1 MSKHGVFV
9 QEEATALTAPITGS
23 CSIPVVVG
31 TAPVNMVQ
39 NPEEVINTPILA
51 NSAAEAMAA
60 LGYVDDFE
68 NYTLCQMMYATNN
81 IYQVSPAVYINVLDP
96 TKHKKALTETTAT
109 VSQMQAKISTKGIIP
124 KGLVVKAA
132 SATLTAGTDYTT
144 EFDTDGSL
152 IVNLIE
158 GGKGASATS
167 ITVSGNVLDPSMITK
182 TDIVGA
188 YNASTGKE
196 SGLEV
201 VRQVYPK
208 LGVVP
213 GLIVAP
219 GWSQIPE
226 VGIAMSAKAANINGV
241 FKAVALVDLDTTK
254 ATKYTDCKKIKED
267 SGFTSAFCY
276 PTWPCVKVGDYVFA
290 MSAVVAALIAYTDA
304 SNDDV
309 PSLSPSNEMLG
320 VTGTC
325 LADGTE
331 VTLDQDQGS
340 TVNTYGVATAIN
352 MNGWK
357 LWGNY
362 TGAFPSS
369 GDAKDIWLAVRRM
382 FNWHG
387 NNFIQTYFEKVD
399 DPMNHVLIE
408 SIIDSENI
416 RCAAYAPDK
425 WAGTEVTLDQD
436 QGSTVNTYGVATA
449 INMNGW
455 KLWGNYTGAFPS
467 SGDAKDIWLAVRRMF
482 NWHGNN
488 FIQTYFEKVDDPMNH
503 VLIESIIDSEN
514 IRCAA
519 YAPDKWAGAEMQY
532 LASDNPITDTLAGK
546 ITFRQR
552 IAPYTPA
559 QEIDNILSYDTD
571 MLKNALSG
579 GGE

>member
-39 NPEEVINTPILA
+39 NPEEIINTPILA

-60 LGYVDDFE
+60 LGYGDDFA

-182 TDIVGA
+182 TDIIGA

-254 ATKYTDCKKIKED
+254 ATKYTDCKKTKED

-369 GDAKDIWLAVRRM
+369 
-382 FNWHG
+382 
-387 NNFIQTYFEKVD
+387 E
-399 DPMNHVLIE
+399 
-408 SIIDSENI
+408 
-416 RCAAYAPDK
+416 
-425 WAGTEVTLDQD
+425 
-436 QGSTVNTYGVATA
+436 
-449 INMNGW
+449 
-455 KLWGNYTGAFPS
+455 
-467 SGDAKDIWLAVRRMF
+467 DAKDIWLAVRRMF

>member
-96 TKHKKALTETTAT
+96 TKHKKALSETTAT

-254 ATKYTDCKKIKED
+254 ATKYTDCKKTKED

-320 VTGTC
+320 VTGIC

-357 LWGNY
+357 LWGN
-362 TGAFPSS
+362 FQWRR
-369 GDAKDIWLAVRRM
+369 KRHLARS
-382 FNWHG
+382 
-387 NNFIQTYFEKVD
+387 Q
-399 DPMNHVLIE
+399 
-408 SIIDSENI
+408 
-416 RCAAYAPDK
+416 
-425 WAGTEVTLDQD
+425 
-436 QGSTVNTYGVATA
+436 
-449 INMNGW
+449 
-455 KLWGNYTGAFPS
+455 
-467 SGDAKDIWLAVRRMF
+467 
-482 NWHGNN
+482 
-488 FIQTYFEKVDDPMNH
+488 
-503 VLIESIIDSEN
+503 
-514 IRCAA
+514 
-519 YAPDKWAGAEMQY
+519 
-532 LASDNPITDTLAGK
+532 
-546 ITFRQR
+546 
-552 IAPYTPA
+552 
-559 QEIDNILSYDTD
+559 
-571 MLKNALSG
+571 KNV
-579 GGE
+579 

>member
-109 VSQMQAKISTKGIIP
+109 VNQMQAKISAKGIIP

-182 TDIVGA
+182 TDIIGA

-254 ATKYTDCKKIKED
+254 ATKYTDCKKTKED

-331 VTLDQDQGS
+331 VMLIATEICTQLS
-340 TVNTYGVATAIN
+340 NT
-352 MNGWK
+352 
-357 LWGNY
+357 
-362 TGAFPSS
+362 
-369 GDAKDIWLAVRRM
+369 RR
-382 FNWHG
+382 
-387 NNFIQTYFEKVD
+387 K
-399 DPMNHVLIE
+399 
-408 SIIDSENI
+408 
-416 RCAAYAPDK
+416 
-425 WAGTEVTLDQD
+425 
-436 QGSTVNTYGVATA
+436 
-449 INMNGW
+449 
-455 KLWGNYTGAFPS
+455 
-467 SGDAKDIWLAVRRMF
+467 
-482 NWHGNN
+482 
-488 FIQTYFEKVDDPMNH
+488 
-503 VLIESIIDSEN
+503 
-514 IRCAA
+514 
-519 YAPDKWAGAEMQY
+519 
-532 LASDNPITDTLAGK
+532 
-546 ITFRQR
+546 
-552 IAPYTPA
+552 
-559 QEIDNILSYDTD
+559 
-571 MLKNALSG
+571 
-579 GGE
+579 

>member
-182 TDIVGA
+182 TDIIGA

-362 TGAFPSS
+362 TGA
-369 GDAKDIWLAVRRM
+369 
-382 FNWHG
+382 H
-387 NNFIQTYFEKVD
+387 
-399 DPMNHVLIE
+399 
-408 SIIDSENI
+408 
-416 RCAAYAPDK
+416 CA
-425 WAGTEVTLDQD
+425 
-436 QGSTVNTYGVATA
+436 
-449 INMNGW
+449 
-455 KLWGNYTGAFPS
+455 S

>member
-182 TDIVGA
+182 TDIIGA

-254 ATKYTDCKKIKED
+254 ATKYTDCKKTKED

-362 TGAFPSS
+362 TGAFPTS
-369 GDAKDIWLAVRRM
+369 GDAKDIR
-382 FNWHG
+382 
-387 NNFIQTYFEKVD
+387 
-399 DPMNHVLIE
+399 
-408 SIIDSENI
+408 
-416 RCAAYAPDK
+416 
-425 WAGTEVTLDQD
+425 
-436 QGSTVNTYGVATA
+436 
-449 INMNGW
+449 
-455 KLWGNYTGAFPS
+455 
-467 SGDAKDIWLAVRRMF
+467 LAVRRMF

>member
-182 TDIVGA
+182 TDIIGA

-254 ATKYTDCKKIKED
+254 ATKYTDCKKTKED

-357 LWGNY
+357 LWG
-362 TGAFPSS
+362 
-369 GDAKDIWLAVRRM
+369 
-382 FNWHG
+382 
-387 NNFIQTYFEKVD
+387 
-399 DPMNHVLIE
+399 
-408 SIIDSENI
+408 
-416 RCAAYAPDK
+416 
-425 WAGTEVTLDQD
+425 
-436 QGSTVNTYGVATA
+436 
-449 INMNGW
+449 
-455 KLWGNYTGAFPS
+455 

-532 LASDNPITDTLAGK
+532 LASDNQITDTLAGK

>member
-60 LGYVDDFE
+60 LGYVDDFA

-96 TKHKKALTETTAT
+96 TKHKKALSETTAT

-254 ATKYTDCKKIKED
+254 ATKYTDCKKTKED

-362 TGAFPSS
+362 TG
-369 GDAKDIWLAVRRM
+369 V
-382 FNWHG
+382 
-387 NNFIQTYFEKVD
+387 
-399 DPMNHVLIE
+399 
-408 SIIDSENI
+408 
-416 RCAAYAPDK
+416 
-425 WAGTEVTLDQD
+425 
-436 QGSTVNTYGVATA
+436 
-449 INMNGW
+449 
-455 KLWGNYTGAFPS
+455 FPS

>member
-51 NSAAEAMAA
+51 NSAAEAMTA

-182 TDIVGA
+182 TDIIGA

-362 TGAFPSS
+362 TG
-369 GDAKDIWLAVRRM
+369 
-382 FNWHG
+382 
-387 NNFIQTYFEKVD
+387 T
-399 DPMNHVLIE
+399 
-408 SIIDSENI
+408 
-416 RCAAYAPDK
+416 
-425 WAGTEVTLDQD
+425 
-436 QGSTVNTYGVATA
+436 
-449 INMNGW
+449 
-455 KLWGNYTGAFPS
+455 FPS

>member
-39 NPEEVINTPILA
+39 NPEDVINTPILA

-60 LGYVDDFE
+60 LGYVDDFA

-109 VSQMQAKISTKGIIP
+109 VSQMQAKISTKGIIL

-182 TDIVGA
+182 ADIIGA

-213 GLIVAP
+213 GLIAAP

-254 ATKYTDCKKIKED
+254 ATKYTDCKKTKED

-362 TGAFPSS
+362 TG
-369 GDAKDIWLAVRRM
+369 V
-382 FNWHG
+382 
-387 NNFIQTYFEKVD
+387 
-399 DPMNHVLIE
+399 
-408 SIIDSENI
+408 
-416 RCAAYAPDK
+416 
-425 WAGTEVTLDQD
+425 
-436 QGSTVNTYGVATA
+436 
-449 INMNGW
+449 
-455 KLWGNYTGAFPS
+455 FPS